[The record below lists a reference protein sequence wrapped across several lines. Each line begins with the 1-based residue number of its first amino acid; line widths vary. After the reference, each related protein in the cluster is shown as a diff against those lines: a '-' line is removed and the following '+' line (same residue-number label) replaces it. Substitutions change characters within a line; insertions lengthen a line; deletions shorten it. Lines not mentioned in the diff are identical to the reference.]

1 MAKSDAEKKAYQKEY
16 YQKYTK
22 QKKKKGRKKG
32 SKKKSSSQSLLG
44 QNTSGLN
51 DEGKMQATLIKEEF
65 KKQMNEALAKAKTDE
80 EKNQIR
86 LDYSKRA
93 LAAIEKL
100 KSDPK
105 YAKPKTSKSKSS
117 GSKSS
122 GSKSSSGNKS
132 GSKSGGTS
140 NASKSSDQPVA
151 KASVSI
157 KSLSAETQ
165 KALDNINKKLS
176 DLLSGNS
183 ISKLS
188 DQERADLKVQLSGMI
203 NRIKRLKG
211 I

>member
-105 YAKPKTSKSKSS
+105 YAKAKTSKSKSS
-117 GSKSS
+117 GGKSS
-122 GSKSSSGNKS
+122 GGSKSSS
-132 GSKSGGTS
+132 KSGGTGS
-140 NASKSSDQPVA
+140 ASKSSDQPVA